1 MACCAF
7 AAFLL
12 VQLLAP
18 FRALRAWLARALGKA
33 PTLPDNAAVAWRAGA
48 PAQTK
53 AARPWSNRT
62 RGLFA
67 AAVAVE
73 LAIATAWGVHAN
85 SQAEA
90 AGGPQHAAATV
101 AGDWDALVALHTYWC
116 GTADSARQE

>member
-18 FRALRAWLARALGKA
+18 FRAVRAWFRG
-33 PTLPDNAAVAWRAGA
+33 PRLPDNAAVAWRAGA
-48 PAQTK
+48 S
-53 AARPWSNRT
+53 AAAPVVRARSKRA

-67 AAVAVE
+67 AAVAIE
-73 LAIATAWGVHAN
+73 LALATAWGVHVN
-85 SQAEA
+85 
-90 AGGPQHAAATV
+90 AGAGNAGASARAAATV

-116 GTADSARQE
+116 GKNASVPRLELD